1 MTRAT
6 RILFCISLCLAPQQL
21 LAWGQTGH
29 RAIGEI
35 AEANMRPDAVKKAR
49 ALLDG
54 HDLAYASTWADE
66 IRSDPKRYSH
76 TFNWHYTTW
85 QDEDER
91 FHSADETKNT
101 GFLLTQVEK
110 QLAILKNSKAPK
122 AERAE
127 ALRFVVHLVGDAHQP
142 LHVGGGND
150 RGGNTCRVTWFGK
163 ATNLHSVW
171 DGDIIEGNG
180 LSYTELAAFVSQ
192 GRTAAEIAA
201 AKRGDMRS
209 WAQES
214 RKLRSEI
221 YPPEVQAPSTPVT
234 YLTYC
239 REPVA
244 AEAMPKLGYEYSYR
258 FLPVVQDRIYVAGIR
273 LARLLNEAL

>member
-1 MTRAT
+1 MMRPF
-6 RILFCISLCLAPQQL
+6 RVLWCLSLLLSAQQVS
-21 LAWGQTGH
+21 AWGQTGH

-35 AEANMRPDAVKKAR
+35 AEAHMRPETVKKAR

-66 IRSDPKRYSH
+66 IRSDPKRYGH

-91 FHSADETKNT
+91 FHSADETKDT
-101 GFLLTQVEK
+101 GFLLTQVDK
-110 QLAILKNSKAPK
+110 QLAILKNTRAPK
-122 AERAE
+122 TERAE

-171 DGDIIEGNG
+171 DGEIIESNG
-180 LSYTELAAFVSQ
+180 LSYTELAGFASQ
-192 GRTAAEIAA
+192 GRTAADIAA
-201 AKRGDMRS
+201 AKRGDLRS
-209 WAQES
+209 WSQES
-214 RKLRSEI
+214 KKLRADL
-221 YPPEVQAPSTPVT
+221 YPPEAVAPNAPVT

-244 AEAMPKLGYEYSYR
+244 AEAMPKLGYEYGYR
-258 FLPVVQDRIYVAGIR
+258 FLPVVYDRLYLAGVR
-273 LARLLNEAL
+273 LARLLDETL

>member
-1 MTRAT
+1 MMRPF
-6 RILFCISLCLAPQQL
+6 RVLWCLSLLLSAQQVS
-21 LAWGQTGH
+21 AWGQTGH

-35 AEANMRPDAVKKAR
+35 AEAHMRPETVKKAR

-66 IRSDPKRYSH
+66 IRSDPKRYGH

-91 FHSADETKNT
+91 FHYADETKDT
-101 GFLLTQVEK
+101 GFLLTQVDK
-110 QLAILKNSKAPK
+110 QLAILKNTRAPK
-122 AERAE
+122 TERAE

-171 DGDIIEGNG
+171 DGEIIESNG
-180 LSYTELAAFVSQ
+180 LSYTELAGFASQ
-192 GRTAAEIAA
+192 GRTAADIAA
-201 AKRGDMRS
+201 AKRGDLRS
-209 WAQES
+209 WSQES
-214 RKLRSEI
+214 KKLRADL
-221 YPPEVQAPSTPVT
+221 YPPEAVAPNAPVT

-244 AEAMPKLGYEYSYR
+244 AEAMPKLGYEYGYR
-258 FLPVVQDRIYVAGIR
+258 FLPVVYDRLYLAGVR
-273 LARLLNEAL
+273 LARLLDETL

>member
-1 MTRAT
+1 MTRPI
-6 RILFCISLCLAPQQL
+6 RVLLCISLCLGSPQL

-29 RAIGEI
+29 RAIGDI
-35 AEANMRPDAVKKAR
+35 AEKNMRADAVKKAR

-54 HDLAYASTWADE
+54 HDLAHASTWADE

-91 FHSADETKNT
+91 FHAADETKDT
-101 GFLLTQVEK
+101 GFLLTQVEN
-110 QLAILKNSKAPK
+110 QLAILKNTRAPK

-163 ATNLHSVW
+163 ASNLHTVW
-171 DGDIIEGNG
+171 DSEMIESNG
-180 LSYTELAAFVSQ
+180 LSYTELAAFASQ
-192 GRTAAEIAA
+192 GRTVADIAA
-201 AKRGDMRS
+201 AKRGDLRS
-209 WAQES
+209 WSLES
-214 RKLRSEI
+214 RKLRAEI
-221 YPPEVQAPSTPVT
+221 YPPEVIAPASPVT

-244 AEAMPKLGYEYSYR
+244 AEAMPKLGYEYGYR
-258 FLPVVQDRIYVAGIR
+258 FLPVVHDRIYLAGIR
-273 LARLLNEAL
+273 LARLLDEAL

>member
-1 MTRAT
+1 MMRPF
-6 RILFCISLCLAPQQL
+6 RVLWCLSLLLSAQQVS
-21 LAWGQTGH
+21 AWGQTGH

-35 AEANMRPDAVKKAR
+35 AEAHMRPETVKKAR

-66 IRSDPKRYSH
+66 IRSDPKRYGH

-91 FHSADETKNT
+91 FHSADETKDT
-101 GFLLTQVEK
+101 GFLLTQVDK
-110 QLAILKNSKAPK
+110 QLAILKNTRAPK
-122 AERAE
+122 TERAE

-171 DGDIIEGNG
+171 DGEIIASNG
-180 LSYTELAAFVSQ
+180 LSYTELAGFASQ
-192 GRTAAEIAA
+192 GRTAADIAA
-201 AKRGDMRS
+201 AKRGDLRS
-209 WAQES
+209 WSQES
-214 RKLRSEI
+214 KKLRADL
-221 YPPEVQAPSTPVT
+221 YPPEAVAPNAPVT

-244 AEAMPKLGYEYSYR
+244 AEAMPKLGYEYGYR
-258 FLPVVQDRIYVAGIR
+258 FLPVVYDRLYLAGVR
-273 LARLLNEAL
+273 LARLLDETL

>member
-1 MTRAT
+1 MMRPF
-6 RILFCISLCLAPQQL
+6 RVLWCLSLLLSAQQVS
-21 LAWGQTGH
+21 AWGQTGH

-35 AEANMRPDAVKKAR
+35 AEAHMRPETVKKAR

-66 IRSDPKRYSH
+66 IRSDPKRYGH

-91 FHSADETKNT
+91 FHSADETKDT
-101 GFLLTQVEK
+101 GFLLTQVDK
-110 QLAILKNSKAPK
+110 QLAILKNTRAPK
-122 AERAE
+122 TERAE

-171 DGDIIEGNG
+171 DGEIIESNG
-180 LSYTELAAFVSQ
+180 LSYTELAEFASQ
-192 GRTAAEIAA
+192 GRTAADIAA
-201 AKRGDMRS
+201 AKRGDLRS
-209 WAQES
+209 WSQES
-214 RKLRSEI
+214 KKLRADL
-221 YPPEVQAPSTPVT
+221 YPPEAVAPNAPVT

-244 AEAMPKLGYEYSYR
+244 AEAMPKLGYEYGYR
-258 FLPVVQDRIYVAGIR
+258 FLPVVYDRLYLAGVR
-273 LARLLNEAL
+273 LARLLDETL